1 VTVVVGATITKVVQ
15 MNISVFASIVP
26 KPEHVK
32 DVEEELLRMVG
43 LSRKEPGN
51 LRYDLYRISEGATS
65 FHLFESYDGP
75 ASMDAHRASAH
86 YQNYRAKVVN
96 WLLSAPDVKVLTA
109 LDAAG

>member
-65 FHLFESYDGP
+65 FHLFESYDSP

-86 YQNYRAKVVN
+86 YQNYRAKVAN